1 MAMRG
6 NEDGLLD
13 LESMALEMPV
23 VEGHPNRRA
32 FRGVL
37 TTVDVASDRPPSG
50 ARGHRVM
57 LTAAAMESALA
68 SLLGMAVDYTPTLD
82 GHDARRKVG
91 IITSAE
97 LRARQGG
104 LGQQLEIAGYLFE
117 KDFPEIVAEIG
128 ATGRQLLGMSYEIA
142 DVRVV
147 DANAAI
153 WVIREFTFTGA
164 AILRQA
170 KAAYRETSVELS

>member
-1 MAMRG
+1 M
-6 NEDGLLD
+6 GLIGLE

-23 VEGHPNRRA
+23 VDGHPNRRC

-37 TTVDVASDRPPSG
+37 TTVDIASDRAPSG

-57 LTAAAMESALA
+57 LTGAAVEEALP
-68 SLLGMAVDYTPTLD
+68 SLLGMAVDYTPNLD

-91 IITSAE
+91 IITGAE
-97 LRARQGG
+97 LAARPAGS
-104 LGQQLEIAGYLFE
+104 GQQLEVTGYLFE

-128 ATGRQLLGMSYEIA
+128 NRGPSLLGMSYEIA

-147 DANAAI
+147 NTDAAV

-164 AILRQA
+164 AVLQRS
-170 KAAYRETSVELS
+170 KAAYGDTRVELV